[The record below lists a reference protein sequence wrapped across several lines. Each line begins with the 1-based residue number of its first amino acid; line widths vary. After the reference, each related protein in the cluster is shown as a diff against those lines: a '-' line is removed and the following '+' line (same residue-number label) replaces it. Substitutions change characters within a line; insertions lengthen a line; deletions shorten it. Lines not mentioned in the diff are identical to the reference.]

1 MDQEKETKR
10 QAERCRALAQRI
22 VRELTPAS
30 IQVLGGSGAL
40 AEALEKT
47 GAQLLP
53 ENAELGTAALLV
65 VEDPE
70 WVDLP
75 ALQCAQVLLVCTDAS
90 AMADCAKQLAA
101 QGLYRD
107 FEWKNRGK
115 AQQTA
120 LFCRSSAVQDVQQLL
135 AGYEMTLDELRERM
149 QQAERTGEEQTAQLE
164 RLRSDLS
171 LSRSHEKDLEKTLN
185 NVTSSTFWKMSWPLR
200 YFVSKGRQ
208 LTHTF
213 PPFVF
218 LGQLRRVGISG
229 VRAQA
234 KAKKEYAKL
243 FPGRT
248 MRADRFA
255 SAELLV
261 RQAADQ
267 PAAPR
272 ISIVVPLYNTPQQ
285 FLVELLDSVQNQ
297 TYQNWELCLV
307 DAGQD
312 ETVGQT
318 VAARAAEDP
327 RIRYRKLE
335 KNEGIA
341 GNTNQG
347 FALATGEFIAL
358 LDHDDILHPCALWY
372 VAQAIAEQGADFVY
386 TDEVTF
392 EGDIDHLTVYHFKPD
407 YMLDNLRSNNYICHL
422 SVFSA
427 KLLAAVGG
435 DERAAFNGSQ
445 DYDLYLR
452 LTEKAHKI
460 VHIPHL
466 LYYWRSS
473 PTSVAS
479 NISAKTYCLE
489 AAVKA
494 LYAHYERVGV
504 PVDEVSMIPGTP
516 GFYKTDYTI
525 TKPGRVSILIPSCDH
540 SSDLRTCVESI
551 CRKSTYEDFEIIVIE
566 NNSREPATFRCYE
579 RLQKEHRNLRVITWQ
594 GTGFNYSAL
603 NNFGA
608 REATGEYLLLLNND
622 TEVISPRWIE
632 EMLMY
637 AQQDRVGCVGAKL
650 LYPDNTIQHAGIGF
664 GFLTLAAHMHKNFPV
679 GHPGYMGRLVYAQD
693 VYAVTAACL
702 MVRKSVYEQAVKFQ
716 TPTLVRSADRAAAYD
731 VGGKTIYVLS
741 AKGLV
746 CQVDTTG
753 EILSVALNDGG
764 YLTVTSNESGCK
776 AAVRVYDASGQ
787 PVFAYRS
794 ADRFIMTAA
803 LSADSR
809 TLAAVTMGQSSGVF
823 TSYVVFYRINSEAAL
838 TTSALTG
845 SLIYDLFP
853 MGDRFCAV
861 MEEQLCFLDHD
872 GEVCAAYSYGGDYL
886 RRVDC
891 GGDGYAALLL
901 GRYRNGTQHRIV
913 TVDSDGSAL
922 AALDVDGEVLSI
934 SAAGRYVAVLFSD
947 HMTIYDKTLTECARL
962 DAVSEARQVLM
973 RADGSAVLAGST
985 AASLY
990 LP

>member
-1 MDQEKETKR
+1 MDQEKEKKR
-10 QAERCRALAQRI
+10 QTEHSRELAQRI
-22 VRELTPAS
+22 VRELIPADV
-30 IQVLGGSGAL
+30 QVLGGSGL
-40 AEALEKT
+40 LEKALEKA
-47 GAQLLP
+47 GAAVVDQAG
-53 ENAELGTAALLV
+53 ENGLLV
-65 VEDPE
+65 VVDPE
-70 WVDLP
+70 WIELP
-75 ALQCAQVLLVCTDAS
+75 QLGCSQVLLVCDEAS
-90 AMADCAKQLAA
+90 AMADCAKQLEQ
-101 QGLYRD
+101 QGLSRD
-107 FEWKNRGK
+107 FEWRTRGK
-115 AQQTA
+115 VQQTA
-120 LFCRSSAVQDVQQLL
+120 LFRHGPAAQEPAALT

-149 QQAERTGEEQTAQLE
+149 MQAERTAAEQTAQLE

-185 NVTSSTFWKMSWPLR
+185 NVTGSTFWKMTWPLR
-200 YFVSKGRQ
+200 YLVSKSRS
-208 LTHTF
+208 LVHTF

-218 LGQLRRVGISG
+218 LGELRRVGISG

-234 KAKKEYAKL
+234 RAKKEYTKL
-243 FPGRT
+243 FPGKV

-261 RQAADQ
+261 RQAAAQ
-267 PAAPR
+267 PAAPL

-312 ETVGQT
+312 ETVGET
-318 VAARAAEDP
+318 VKARAETDP

-335 KNEGIA
+335 KNDGIA

-347 FALATGEFIAL
+347 FALAKGAFIAL

-407 YMLDNLRSNNYICHL
+407 YMIDNLRSNNYICHL

-435 DERAAFNGSQ
+435 DERAEFNGSQ

-494 LYAHYERVGV
+494 LYAHYERMGV

-525 TKPGRVSILIPSCDH
+525 TKPGKVSILIPSCDH
-540 SSDLRTCVESI
+540 SGDLRTCVESI
-551 CRKSTYEDFEIIVIE
+551 FRKTTYADYEIIVVE
-566 NNSREPATFRCYE
+566 NNSKEPATFRCYE
-579 RLQKEHRNLRVITWQ
+579 RLQKEHKNLKVVTWK

-608 REATGEYLLLLNND
+608 KYAEGEYLLLLNND
-622 TEVISPRWIE
+622 TEVISPRWLE
-632 EMLMY
+632 EMVMY
-637 AQQDRVGCVGAKL
+637 AQQKRVGCVGVKL
-650 LYPDNTIQHAGIGF
+650 IYPDNTIQHAGIGF

-702 MVRKSVYEQAVKFQ
+702 MVRKEVYDEV
-716 TPTLVRSADRAAAYD
+716 
-731 VGGKTIYVLS
+731 
-741 AKGLV
+741 KGLDESFAV
-746 CQVDTTG
+746 AFNDVDF
-753 EILSVALNDGG
+753 
-764 YLTVTSNESGCK
+764 C
-776 AAVRVYDASGQ
+776 VRVREAGYTNVFTPFAQLYHYESKSRGLDEN
-787 PVFAYRS
+787 PVKRKRFIS
-794 ADRFIMTAA
+794 EVDRFQKRWAKQ
-803 LSADSR
+803 
-809 TLAAVTMGQSSGVF
+809 LAAGDPCMNPNF
-823 TSYVVFYRINSEAAL
+823 
-838 TTSALTG
+838 
-845 SLIYDLFP
+845 DL
-853 MGDRFCAV
+853 MKED
-861 MEEQLCFLDHD
+861 
-872 GEVCAAYSYGGDYL
+872 
-886 RRVDC
+886 
-891 GGDGYAALLL
+891 
-901 GRYRNGTQHRIV
+901 
-913 TVDSDGSAL
+913 
-922 AALDVDGEVLSI
+922 
-934 SAAGRYVAVLFSD
+934 FSFD
-947 HMTIYDKTLTECARL
+947 IKPLE
-962 DAVSEARQVLM
+962 
-973 RADGSAVLAGST
+973 
-985 AASLY
+985 
-990 LP
+990 

>member
-40 AEALEKT
+40 AEELEKT

-115 AQQTA
+115 ALQTA

-208 LTHTF
+208 LAHTF

-218 LGQLRRVGISG
+218 LGQLHRVGISG

-435 DERAAFNGSQ
+435 DERAAYNGSQ

-479 NISAKTYCLE
+479 NISAKMYCLE
-489 AAVKA
+489 AAMKA
-494 LYAHYERVGV
+494 LRAHYKRVGV
-504 PVDEVSMIPGTP
+504 PVDDVTMIPNTP

-525 TKPGRVSILIPSCDH
+525 TKPGKVSILIPSCDH
-540 SSDLRTCVESI
+540 GADLRTCVDSI
-551 CRKSTYEDFEIIVIE
+551 YRKTTYADFEVLIIE
-566 NNSREPATFRCYE
+566 NNSKEDGTFRLYE
-579 RLQKEHRNLRVITWQ
+579 QLQKEHPDNLRVLYWK

-608 REATGEYLLLLNND
+608 KEATGEYLLLLNND
-622 TEVISPRWIE
+622 TEVITPRWLE
-632 EMLMY
+632 EMVMY
-637 AQQDRVGCVGAKL
+637 AQQERVGCVGVKL

-664 GFLTLAAHMHKNFPV
+664 GYLTLAAHMHKNFPV

-702 MVRKSVYEQAVKFQ
+702 MVRKSVYDEVNGLDESFAVAFN
-716 TPTLVRSADRAAAYD
+716 D
-731 VGGKTIYVLS
+731 VDF
-741 AKGLV
+741 
-746 CQVDTTG
+746 C
-753 EILSVALNDGG
+753 
-764 YLTVTSNESGCK
+764 
-776 AAVRVYDASGQ
+776 VRVREAGYAN
-787 PVFAYRS
+787 VFTPFAQLYHYESKSRGLDES
-794 ADRFIMTAA
+794 PAKRKRFESEVKRFQQRWAKQ
-803 LSADSR
+803 
-809 TLAAVTMGQSSGVF
+809 LAAGDPCLNPNFDLMKEDF
-823 TSYVVFYRINSEAAL
+823 TFDIKPLE
-838 TTSALTG
+838 
-845 SLIYDLFP
+845 
-853 MGDRFCAV
+853 
-861 MEEQLCFLDHD
+861 
-872 GEVCAAYSYGGDYL
+872 
-886 RRVDC
+886 
-891 GGDGYAALLL
+891 
-901 GRYRNGTQHRIV
+901 
-913 TVDSDGSAL
+913 
-922 AALDVDGEVLSI
+922 
-934 SAAGRYVAVLFSD
+934 
-947 HMTIYDKTLTECARL
+947 
-962 DAVSEARQVLM
+962 
-973 RADGSAVLAGST
+973 
-985 AASLY
+985 
-990 LP
+990 